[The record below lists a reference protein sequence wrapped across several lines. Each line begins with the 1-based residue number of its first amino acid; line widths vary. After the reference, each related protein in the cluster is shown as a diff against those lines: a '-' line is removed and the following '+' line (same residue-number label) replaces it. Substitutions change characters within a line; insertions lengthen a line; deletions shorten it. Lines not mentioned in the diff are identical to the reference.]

1 MTTEITNGAQFIKQ
15 GNNIRVKPGGL
26 DYDLIS
32 GKVYDLHWDDWKS
45 TYIFSENGE
54 LNLPKKVYELKKD
67 VIFKK
72 RVLKYFEDAPTQTTG
87 IMLAGTKGTGKTV
100 LAKVLAKESKLP
112 IIVVGSD
119 YPARKLNDFFK
130 EFNVPVCVIFDEVE
144 KNWNTNQMLEFL
156 DGIQATAKKLVIM
169 TCNNLDMVSEYMQ
182 DRCSRIRYLRRYTPS
197 DNIEIIASVVADSG
211 VRNVAKVTEFIIKNI
226 KLLSIDNIISFINE
240 VKLLEDD
247 ETITLEDIIE
257 IMNISTRLVSK
268 EKSDEERIAQTIA
281 DVTGKTLEQSLLEVK
296 NTFNGAPS
304 DDTSS
309 TESIGYISN
318 DFDNDSDDNE
328 DDEYDED
335 DEYTEDDE

>member
-1 MTTEITNGAQFIKQ
+1 
-15 GNNIRVKPGGL
+15 
-26 DYDLIS
+26 
-32 GKVYDLHWDDWKS
+32 
-45 TYIFSENGE
+45 
-54 LNLPKKVYELKKD
+54 
-67 VIFKK
+67 
-72 RVLKYFEDAPTQTTG
+72 
-87 IMLAGTKGTGKTV
+87 
-100 LAKVLAKESKLP
+100 
-112 IIVVGSD
+112 
-119 YPARKLNDFFK
+119 
-130 EFNVPVCVIFDEVE
+130 
-144 KNWNTNQMLEFL
+144 MLEFL

-169 TCNNLDMVSEYMQ
+169 TCNNLNMVSEYMQ
-182 DRCSRIRYLRRYTPS
+182 DRCSRIRYLRKYTPS

-296 NTFNGAPS
+296 NTFNGTPN

-309 TESIGYISN
+309 TKSIGYISTF
-318 DFDNDSDDNE
+318 DFNNDSDDNE
-328 DDEYDED
+328 DDGYGED
-335 DEYTEDDE
+335 DEYDEEDE

>member
-1 MTTEITNGAQFIKQ
+1 
-15 GNNIRVKPGGL
+15 
-26 DYDLIS
+26 
-32 GKVYDLHWDDWKS
+32 
-45 TYIFSENGE
+45 
-54 LNLPKKVYELKKD
+54 
-67 VIFKK
+67 
-72 RVLKYFEDAPTQTTG
+72 
-87 IMLAGTKGTGKTV
+87 
-100 LAKVLAKESKLP
+100 
-112 IIVVGSD
+112 
-119 YPARKLNDFFK
+119 
-130 EFNVPVCVIFDEVE
+130 
-144 KNWNTNQMLEFL
+144 MLEFL

-169 TCNNLDMVSEYMQ
+169 TCNNLNMVSEYMQ
-182 DRCSRIRYLRRYTPS
+182 DRCSRIRYLRKYTPS

-296 NTFNGAPS
+296 NTFNGTPS

-309 TESIGYISN
+309 TESIGYISTF
-318 DFDNDSDDNE
+318 DFNNDSDDNE
-328 DDEYDED
+328 DDGYGED
-335 DEYTEDDE
+335 DEYDEEDE

>member
-1 MTTEITNGAQFIKQ
+1 
-15 GNNIRVKPGGL
+15 
-26 DYDLIS
+26 
-32 GKVYDLHWDDWKS
+32 
-45 TYIFSENGE
+45 
-54 LNLPKKVYELKKD
+54 
-67 VIFKK
+67 
-72 RVLKYFEDAPTQTTG
+72 
-87 IMLAGTKGTGKTV
+87 
-100 LAKVLAKESKLP
+100 
-112 IIVVGSD
+112 
-119 YPARKLNDFFK
+119 
-130 EFNVPVCVIFDEVE
+130 
-144 KNWNTNQMLEFL
+144 
-156 DGIQATAKKLVIM
+156 M

-296 NTFNGAPS
+296 NAFNEAPS
-304 DDTSS
+304 DNTSC
-309 TESIGYISN
+309 TESIGYIST
-318 DFDNDSDDNE
+318 DFNNDSDDNE
-328 DDEYDED
+328 DNEYDNEDDGYDED

>member
-1 MTTEITNGAQFIKQ
+1 
-15 GNNIRVKPGGL
+15 
-26 DYDLIS
+26 
-32 GKVYDLHWDDWKS
+32 
-45 TYIFSENGE
+45 
-54 LNLPKKVYELKKD
+54 
-67 VIFKK
+67 
-72 RVLKYFEDAPTQTTG
+72 
-87 IMLAGTKGTGKTV
+87 
-100 LAKVLAKESKLP
+100 
-112 IIVVGSD
+112 
-119 YPARKLNDFFK
+119 
-130 EFNVPVCVIFDEVE
+130 
-144 KNWNTNQMLEFL
+144 MLEFL

-182 DRCSRIRYLRRYTPS
+182 DRCSRIRYLRKYTPS

-281 DVTGKTLEQSLLEVK
+281 DVTGKTLEQSLIEVK

-304 DDTSS
+304 DNTSS
-309 TESIGYISN
+309 TESIGYIST

-328 DDEYDED
+328 DDGYDED